1 MALTDC
7 FIQPGSLQ
15 GLMTCLRESENLTG
29 VAVVA
34 GLLTAWLVIQLMAQR
49 GRKAHRPE
57 AMDGV
62 PVTQT
67 PERFG
72 DEKHADRVFS
82 FANRELYQLM
92 LTEMEKVLT
101 DTGYALTRNEA
112 ERVTMSEADRQ
123 KISRRIFRVRQCYI
137 TPRVSEQAMKDS
149 EDAAVNDGYAGTWLS
164 MLIRG
169 SECEGWYI
177 TRRKKADVMALT
189 EKQKYR
195 WPVRQ
200 VIIIVTSDSTVITR
214 DKVSGI
220 SEAAKIIR
228 NTPFPEHDSSPDLR
242 SVPVSAYGMEV
253 SLIRQ
258 LCCSSPGFFPDGAA
272 ENVPNE
278 LIRKLPVSLNS
289 EKNNVVIFAQLT
301 SLSSTD
307 VLSGHI
313 LEPATRRIA
322 AGEKQG
328 ADYKDDDG
336 YAFIVSPPSGSD

>member
-7 FIQPGSLQ
+7 FIDPGSLQ
-15 GLMTCLRESENLTG
+15 GFMTCLRESENLTG
-29 VAVVA
+29 VAMMAV
-34 GLLTAWLVIQLMAQR
+34 LLAAWLTVQLMAQR
-49 GRKAHRPE
+49 RRKAHQRVALP
-57 AMDGV
+57 GI
-62 PVTQT
+62 PVTQN
-67 PERFG
+67 PVRFG
-72 DEKHADRVFS
+72 DEKHAAAVHN

-123 KISRRIFRVRQCYI
+123 KFSRLIFRVRQCYI
-137 TPRVSEQAMKDS
+137 TPRVSEQTMKDS

-169 SECEGWYI
+169 SEREGWYI
-177 TRRKKADVMALT
+177 TRREKGAVMALT
-189 EKQKYR
+189 ERQKYR

-200 VIIIVTSDSTVITR
+200 VIIIVTSDSAVITR

-253 SLIRQ
+253 RLIRQ
-258 LCCSSPGFFPDGAA
+258 LCCSSPGFFPEDAA

-278 LIRKLPVSLNS
+278 LIRKLPVSLDS

-322 AGEKQG
+322 EGEKQG

-336 YAFIVSPPSGSD
+336 YAFIVSPPSGSV